1 MSYMRCLCLFA
12 CSGACPAH
20 IVLCCVFFPSS
31 CVPYVTSFSGLSF
44 LVAPSLTYLSG
55 ITFIGYVITFIRYVI
70 TFIRYVITFIR
81 YVITFIRYTYKTFE
95 SQIIEVS
102 LGAGRSKGLNRIAK
116 SDFCNRL
123 IFAIL
128 FRPIGLLAPVWAL
141 WFTFS
146 CLGPLVYLLL
156 FRSFGLLAPV

>member
-1 MSYMRCLCLFA
+1 LDIKCNITNL
-12 CSGACPAH
+12 
-20 IVLCCVFFPSS
+20 SS
-31 CVPYVTSFSGLSF
+31 SPIRYVITFIRYVITF
-44 LVAPSLTYLSG
+44 IRYVITFIRYV
-55 ITFIGYVITFIRYVI
+55 ITFIGYVITFIRYVITFIGYVI